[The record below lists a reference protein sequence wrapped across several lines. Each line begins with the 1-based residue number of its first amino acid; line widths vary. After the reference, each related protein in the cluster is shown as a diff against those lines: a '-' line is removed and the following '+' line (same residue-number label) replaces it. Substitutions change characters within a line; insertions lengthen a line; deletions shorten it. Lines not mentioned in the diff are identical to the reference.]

1 MIQFTSVYVALLNS
15 GLCDELEGCHS
26 KNHVLFQLPEEL
38 LSIKGTL
45 RTLDLSVNRL
55 TVLPPS
61 LGEFTNLRTLNLAQN
76 RLSKPV

>member
-1 MIQFTSVYVALLNS
+1 MSHL
-15 GLCDELEGCHS
+15 
-26 KNHVLFQLPEEL
+26 NHVLLQLPEEL
-38 LSIKGTL
+38 LSVKGTL

-76 RLSKPV
+76 RLSKPHLMSHDKGTCTATAISVIK